1 LIVVH
6 LLGTHMSYQYRYP
19 PTFDK
24 FKDRNGVPAGVRDD
38 QVPTYN
44 SYDNAVLYNDFV
56 VSSLIKDYA
65 KSDPNGFLLYLS
77 DHGEDVSTR
86 PAMAPWGATKAS
98 RQHRCTPFRSWP
110 GPRRN
115 GAKP

>member
-1 LIVVH
+1 
-6 LLGTHMSYQYRYP
+6 M
-19 PTFDK
+19 
-24 FKDRNGVPAGVRDD
+24 RDD

-77 DHGEDVSTR
+77 DHGEDVFDSV
-86 PAMAPWGATKAS
+86 GHK
-98 RQHRCTPFRSWP
+98 HP
-110 GPRRN
+110 GPQRKQTDRADVHHSVH
-115 GAKP
+115 GLGIAEMARKP